1 MRAVVGDRVL
11 AERIAH
17 ALHAGRVLGGSELLR
32 RDARHRLLDRRL
44 SLGRVEPLALGRREH
59 DVQHAPL
66 LGGELRLDQ
75 VGRPLRI
82 RPRDLELVPKRAPDR
97 HHQEDEHD
105 DDSDPA
111 EDNAPRMRR
120 THPRPARE
128 RPRSEPFVG
137 SEPFAGRRLSVRA
150 GLLVLVLFHPVL
162 GHERSPLRRVEF
174 PLETC

>member
-1 MRAVVGDRVL
+1 MRASSETVSSLNGISHL
-11 AERIAH
+11 
-17 ALHAGRVLGGSELLR
+17 LHAGRVLGGRELLR

-59 DVQHAPL
+59 DVQHAAL

-82 RPRDLELVPKRAPDR
+82 RSRNLELVPELAPDR

-137 SEPFAGRRLSVRA
+137 SEPFAGRRLSVRSA
-150 GLLVLVLFHPVL
+150 CWSLSSSTLCSVMNVRPFVGSSFH
-162 GHERSPLRRVEF
+162 
-174 PLETC
+174 